1 MSYIYNLFK
10 KDTKSQCTQIE
21 FETKN
26 QSTQST
32 QNTQSNQKLFLLYG
46 ARNKAGIEMSYLIGV
61 FNDEYLVNLEKD
73 SLDKELNLTSFGKTI
88 NNVYVYKHYIIE
100 CELNK
105 NYRKDIEEYIYL
117 R

>member
-10 KDTKSQCTQIE
+10 KDTQSQCNQIE
-21 FETKN
+21 YETKN
-26 QSTQST
+26 KITQT
-32 QNTQSNQKLFLLYG
+32 NSNQKLFLLYG
-46 ARNKAGIEMSYLIGV
+46 ARNKCGIEESYLIGA
-61 FNDEYLVNLEKD
+61 FNDEFLADLEKD

-105 NYRKDIEEYIYL
+105 NYKQDIEEYTYL